1 MISKKVI
8 VLLLSSLVFA
18 CGSSDEQISSV
29 VEEET
34 VVVEEETVVVEEET
48 VVVEEET
55 VVVEEE
61 TVVVEEETTT
71 TSSSTTTTTTI
82 PVYQKGEII
91 DVLTIQAYDKDRIAE
106 IPSEFFKREVT
117 INGVR
122 IMATGNVGGQ
132 SAVPDAFI
140 EKVAR
145 MVELFTD
152 PNGEDIDAR
161 NKRLLSKH

>member
-1 MISKKVI
+1 LISKKVI

-71 TSSSTTTTTTI
+71 TTRPLPLLLQFLYI
-82 PVYQKGEII
+82 K
-91 DVLTIQAYDKDRIAE
+91 
-106 IPSEFFKREVT
+106 
-117 INGVR
+117 
-122 IMATGNVGGQ
+122 
-132 SAVPDAFI
+132 
-140 EKVAR
+140 KVKSL
-145 MVELFTD
+145 MF
-152 PNGEDIDAR
+152 
-161 NKRLLSKH
+161 LLSKLMTKTVLLKYLVNSSNVK

>member
-18 CGSSDEQISSV
+18 CGSSDEQISS
-29 VEEET
+29 
-34 VVVEEETVVVEEET
+34 VVEEETVVVEEET

-122 IMATGNVGGQ
+122 IMASRKCWRTKCRPRCFYRK
-132 SAVPDAFI
+132 SC
-140 EKVAR
+140 
-145 MVELFTD
+145 TD
-152 PNGEDIDAR
+152 G
-161 NKRLLSKH
+161 